1 MEATGANNIM
11 TEFDIIAETDTLVLF
26 GKQLGIQRT
35 RPSTIWLYSRLYN
48 WSLDFLLEI
57 LTWSIQIVNSG
68 FDGLKF

>member
-35 RPSTIWLYSRLYN
+35 RPSIIWSYSRLYN
-48 WSLDFLLEI
+48 WSLDFY
-57 LTWSIQIVNSG
+57 W
-68 FDGLKF
+68 KF